1 MYEQGRLMK
10 FTPFKFKNGASP
22 KPKYFLVLG
31 TYRENIIIASLPTSK
46 DHIPVTLSQEYGC
59 TNDNERNVNAFVF
72 KANKRI
78 TECFAFPRK
87 TFVYAEQVDEYALNY
102 LKGMDANIEDL
113 GLLEIEVFKALIDC
127 LIKSAMLKRK
137 FRRIIENA

>member
-10 FTPFKFKNGASP
+10 FSPFQFKNGASP

-72 KANKRI
+72 KAN
-78 TECFAFPRK
+78 CVSPRLMGNSSWV
-87 TFVYAEQVDEYALNY
+87 TFGGRVHYAQ
-102 LKGMDANIEDL
+102 G
-113 GLLEIEVFKALIDC
+113 GG
-127 LIKSAMLKRK
+127 
-137 FRRIIENA
+137 